1 MANIRIQRP
10 RIRKVLTVLND
21 CEPPDTCAIASVL
34 PCVGRTE
41 PVDSGIQS
49 IWFLKT
55 AVTFPCCSG
64 LIQMWPSLH
73 LLSSRSSCTFGCECC
88 SSSFTGS
95 PLGSY
100 MRTSQPRR
108 NNILLASYDKSRE
121 YELSCQQGLRLG
133 LNSQSVL
140 PIAHATM
147 QDKNPQAVL
156 PATQSLVLDH
166 FQDCTEFQLRYP
178 VAL

>member
-1 MANIRIQRP
+1 MRIHRP
-10 RIRKVLTVLND
+10 RIRRVFTVLND
-21 CEPPDTCAIASVL
+21 WDPPETCAIANVR

-41 PVDSGIQS
+41 PVDNGIQS

-55 AVTFPCCSG
+55 AVTLPCCSG

-95 PLGSY
+95 PFGSY

-108 NNILLASYDKSRE
+108 NKILLASYDKRRE
-121 YELSCQQGLRLG
+121 YDLFVLCQRRPIQNFLSDGV
-133 LNSQSVL
+133 S
-140 PIAHATM
+140 PITHATM
-147 QDKNPQAVL
+147 QNKDSGSVL
-156 PATQSLVLDH
+156 PAVQDLVFNHLQS
-166 FQDCTEFQLRYP
+166 C
-178 VAL
+178 A